1 MSRQKNQSTDRTEN
15 AATVG
20 DRAPGDSS
28 RPAAEPVDLQLD
40 SEPFEITPELVA
52 ANLFASAHDTIE
64 LPDEMKSTV
73 ERIWRDADFT
83 WPTTISVTQVTFR
96 VDDAP
101 GAKSSQ
107 SASSQSASSQSASSQ
122 SVPSQSVYSRV
133 SVLGTGWDAERPVSL
148 AWGNAFGF
156 PGDSITLPEAQPT
169 ANGFFGIDLIL
180 KTTPRKN
187 AEFVWDA
194 KDQLMLVAR
203 QTAENGQVIRETE
216 QRGLPPHILW
226 QWVR

>member
-1 MSRQKNQSTDRTEN
+1 MSRQKNQSTDGTGT
-15 AATVG
+15 AVTVG
-20 DRAPGDSS
+20 DLTDRAPGDSS
-28 RPAAEPVDLQLD
+28 RPAAEPVDLQLA

-73 ERIWRDADFT
+73 ERIWRDADFS

-101 GAKSSQ
+101 GAQTSQ
-107 SASSQSASSQSASSQ
+107 SE
-122 SVPSQSVYSRV
+122 PSQSVYSRV